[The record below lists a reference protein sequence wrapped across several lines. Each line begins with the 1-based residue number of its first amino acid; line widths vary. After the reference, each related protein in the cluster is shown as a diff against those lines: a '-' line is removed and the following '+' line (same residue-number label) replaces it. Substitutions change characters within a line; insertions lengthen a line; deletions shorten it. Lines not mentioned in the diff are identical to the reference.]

1 MNKHYVI
8 FDISNIARMAW
19 HVNDGQPDDVVAGM
33 AVDVTLKMLNKYYK
47 KFKPHEIILAYDR
60 PNWRVD
66 YTKTPKCVSGKLYKG
81 DRALKL
87 TEKEKA
93 RLEIF
98 KATLAD
104 FEELI
109 KAHTS
114 IICFSADGCE
124 ADDLIAGFCQKYG
137 EDIDITIVSSDKDY
151 VQLLVNDNIKL
162 MNPLT
167 QKYRTLEE
175 WDNSIEWN
183 LFVKCI
189 RAGEDNIQSAY
200 PRVRLTKLKEAF
212 ENPFTMTNIM
222 KHEWKH
228 PNGKKYVVEELFK
241 ENQYLMD
248 LTKQPDH
255 IKTAMFDAVEH
266 GLDNRSKFSLFHFVK
281 WCQKHNLKKI
291 VQDIAYF
298 KPMLTNNCGQSISGN
313 SVKSGG
319 VSNGASVEDTSL
331 MPLVE

>member
-1 MNKHYVI
+1 
-8 FDISNIARMAW
+8 MAW
-19 HVNDGQPDDVVAGM
+19 HVNDGQDDDVVAGM

-47 KFKPHEIILAYDR
+47 KFKPNEIILAYDR

-66 YTKTPKCVSGKLYKG
+66 YTKTSKCVSGKLYKG

-87 TEKEKA
+87 TESEKA

-98 KATLAD
+98 KETLKD
-104 FEELI
+104 FEELVR
-109 KAHTS
+109 AHTS

-212 ENPFTMTNIM
+212 NNPFTMTNIM

-228 PNGKKYVVEELFK
+228 PTNGKTYVVEKLFK

-255 IKTAMFDAVEH
+255 IKVAMEQAVDD
-266 GLDNRSKFSLFHFVK
+266 GLENRSKFSLFHFVK

-291 VQDIAYF
+291 VKDISYF
-298 KPMLTNNCGQSISGN
+298 KPMLANNSGQSISGN
-313 SVKSGG
+313 SVNDGGIG
-319 VSNGASVEDTSL
+319 VSTTSGTEDSL
-331 MPLVE
+331 LPLVE